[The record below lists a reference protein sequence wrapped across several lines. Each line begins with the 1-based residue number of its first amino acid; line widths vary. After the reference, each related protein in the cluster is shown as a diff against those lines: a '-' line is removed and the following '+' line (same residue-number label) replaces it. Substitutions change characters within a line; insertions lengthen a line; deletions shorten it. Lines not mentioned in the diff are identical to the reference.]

1 MEKHQLYWIIA
12 VLAILVVAMGAVMIA
27 DAMEPEDHSMT
38 MDSMVQALEGKEG
51 DAFDKAFIDHM
62 IPHHQGAVDMAKLAV
77 QYAGH
82 QEIKDMAQDII
93 DAQNAEISQMHNWY
107 QSWGYGA
114 HYH

>member
-1 MEKHQLYWIIA
+1 
-12 VLAILVVAMGAVMIA
+12 
-27 DAMEPEDHSMT
+27 
-38 MDSMVQALEGKEG
+38 
-51 DAFDKAFIDHM
+51 M

>member
-12 VLAILVVAMGAVMIA
+12 VLAIAVVVMGTVMIA
-27 DAMEPEDHSMT
+27 DAVEPEHDMT
-38 MDSMVQALEGKEG
+38 MDGMVEALEGKQG
-51 DAFDKAFIDHM
+51 DAFDRAFIDHM
-62 IPHHQGAVDMAKLAV
+62 IPHHQGAVKMAELAL
-77 QYAGH
+77 QSAGH

-114 HYH
+114 HHH